1 MWRAAI
7 CLPIPSFEPTRV
19 RTLRPT
25 RFAGWER
32 PKARERAPPPGTR
45 GGGVAE
51 RERTGNLRGEGEL
64 LNRASLPAR
73 SWCEAGAFLP
83 RVRDEKKSSG

>member
-1 MWRAAI
+1 
-7 CLPIPSFEPTRV
+7 
-19 RTLRPT
+19 
-25 RFAGWER
+25 
-32 PKARERAPPPGTR
+32 
-45 GGGVAE
+45 
-51 RERTGNLRGEGEL
+51 L